1 MRCVRA
7 RGRSP
12 NAPVLRAIMMCRS
25 ESASQIASS
34 QSWTDAIV
42 ASQIQRICSLADLS
56 VPKAPAARRSMGI
69 AAS

>member
-1 MRCVRA
+1 M
-7 RGRSP
+7 
-12 NAPVLRAIMMCRS
+12 
-25 ESASQIASS
+25 ASS

-56 VPKAPAARRSMGI
+56 VAKASAARRSMGI